1 MSKGPKRKLWT
12 TRDLQLAAA
21 AGVLVEDFEEDFES
35 EDEDVEVVFV
45 SDEDFV
51 SDAATVLLDDER
63 LSVR

>member
-1 MSKGPKRKLWT
+1 MWT

-35 EDEDVEVVFV
+35 EEDVEEDVEAAGVDV
-45 SDEDFV
+45 DE
-51 SDAATVLLDDER
+51 AADVLFAEER